1 MRATGLSELA
11 RYGFEDLSA
20 TVGKLDQL
28 VALVGDW
35 GHAALQP
42 LSKAASPDRALDRLI
57 RIAQHHSLSKI
68 LAKPE
73 FSLRLCR
80 ILGAS
85 DGLGEFIERH
95 PVTLE
100 IFAKPAQLPGMDDVA
115 ALAGLEF
122 SEVSAGRELIRIR
135 YRELLTRIADFDL
148 AFDDY
153 REPVRA
159 ATERLSDIAGAALEA
174 ALRLARLE
182 LSHEARYSA
191 EQLEDARLAIIAM
204 GKCGARELNYLSDVD
219 VIFVAAGEGD
229 KYLDI
234 ATRLATRT
242 MRLLD
247 ENGHEPALWQVDAN
261 LRPEGKSGALV
272 RSLDSHR
279 SYYERWAENW
289 EFQALLK
296 ARPVA
301 GDPELGESYMAAIT
315 PLIWSRP
322 NRSELVDGVR
332 RMRARVLENIP
343 QEERE
348 REVKLGRGGLRD
360 IEFTVQ
366 LMQLVHGVASVE
378 VRAPDTLTAIDR
390 LAEAG
395 FMGRNDALEFSDL
408 YRRLRALEHRIQLSK
423 LRRDHLLPIDESE
436 LRRVARS
443 LSPELKPFELLDQFA
458 RTRAQVVTLSDAV
471 FYRPLLNA
479 LADIPAGEIRLS
491 DADVR
496 LRLEALGFTDGAG
509 AQRHIQALTEG
520 VARRSIIQRN
530 LLPVLLRWL
539 ADGNNPDR
547 GLLSFRRLSEALGET
562 HWYLRM
568 LRDNTGAAQRLMHA
582 LSNSELIARLLE
594 YIPESTAWF
603 GDDDELRPRS
613 AEQLS
618 IELSSL
624 INRSEDLSQTA
635 ESVRFVRR
643 REILRLA
650 IASIAGSIEQA
661 GLGRGLAQISDA
673 YLAAML
679 EIARKSCSAPAEVD
693 FAIIAMGRYGGEELG
708 FGSDADCM
716 LVYRAGGDLVEF
728 GDAIAG
734 ELQVLVKDLL
744 FAFDLDLDL
753 RPEGKKG
760 PRVRSLE
767 SYASYYQRWAEVWE
781 YQALLRARAAIGDQ
795 ALLDDFVALIDG
807 YRYPEHF
814 SVKAVTE
821 VRRIKARVETER
833 LPQGADPLRHLKLG
847 RGSISDV
854 EWLLQLLQLQH
865 AHSFSDLKQLSTP
878 LLAAATVKQGLLT
891 EQEAE
896 RLIAAWSLAGR
907 IRSMGVL
914 ATERNQDIL
923 PTDQS
928 QLRAVARLLGFERG
942 ADLEQHYLTVTRR
955 ARKVFEQRFYPAVV
969 DDDA

>member
-42 LSKAASPDRALDRLI
+42 LSYAASPDRALDQLL
-57 RIAQHHSLSKI
+57 RIAQQQSLTKI
-68 LAKPE
+68 LAKPDAA
-73 FSLRLCR
+73 LRLCR
-80 ILGAS
+80 LLGAS
-85 DGLGEFIERH
+85 DGLGEFIERY
-95 PVTLE
+95 PAALE
-100 IFAKPAQLPGMDDVA
+100 IFAKPAQLPSMDDVA
-115 ALAGLEF
+115 ALAGLEA
-122 SEVSAGRELIRIR
+122 SEVAAGREQIRVR

-148 AFDDY
+148 SFDDY
-153 REPVRA
+153 REPVQA
-159 ATERLSDIAGAALEA
+159 TTERLSDIAGAALEA

-182 LSHEARYSA
+182 LSQEARYSA

-219 VIFVAAGEGD
+219 VIFVATGEGE
-229 KYLDI
+229 KYLDV

-247 ENGHEPALWQVDAN
+247 ENGHEPGLWQVDAN

-272 RSLDSHR
+272 RSLESHR

-301 GDPELGESYMAAIT
+301 GDSELGENYMAAIT

-343 QEERE
+343 QDERE

-366 LMQLVHGVASVE
+366 LMQLVHGVAPVE
-378 VRAPDTLTAIDR
+378 VRAPDTLTAIER
-390 LAEAG
+390 LTESG
-395 FMGRNDALEFSDL
+395 FMGRNDAAEFSQL
-408 YRRLRALEHRIQLSK
+408 YQSLRALEHRIQLSK
-423 LRRDHLLPIDESE
+423 LRRDHLLPTDESE

-443 LSPELKPFELLDQFA
+443 LSSGLKPFELLEQFA
-458 RTRAQVVTLSDAV
+458 RIRSQVVALSDAV

-491 DADVR
+491 DVDVR

-539 ADGNNPDR
+539 AEGNNPDR

-618 IELSSL
+618 TELTAL
-624 INRSEDLSQTA
+624 VARSEDLTQTA

-650 IASIAGSIEQA
+650 IASISGSIEQTD
-661 GLGRGLAQISDA
+661 LGKGLAQISDS
-673 YLAAML
+673 YLSAML
-679 EIARKSCSAPAEVD
+679 EIARRACSAPREVE

-708 FGSDADCM
+708 FGSDADCI
-716 LVYRAGGDLVEF
+716 LIYRAVSDHVDF

-734 ELQVLVKDLL
+734 ELQTFVKDLL

-767 SYASYYQRWAEVWE
+767 SYASYYERWAEVWE
-781 YQALLRARAAIGDQ
+781 YQALLRARAAVGDEP
-795 ALLDDFVALIDG
+795 LLNDFIQLINK
-807 YRYPEHF
+807 YRYPEQF
-814 SVKAVTE
+814 SNKSLTE

-865 AHSFSDLKQLSTP
+865 AHSFDELRKLSTP
-878 LLAAATVKQGLLT
+878 SVADAAVKQGLLT
-891 EQEAE
+891 EQEAD
-896 RLIAAWSLAGR
+896 RLIDAWSLAGR

-914 ATERNQDIL
+914 ATERNQDVL
-923 PTDQS
+923 PTDQL

-955 ARKVFEQRFYPAVV
+955 ARKVFEQRFYPAVLG
-969 DDDA
+969 DDV